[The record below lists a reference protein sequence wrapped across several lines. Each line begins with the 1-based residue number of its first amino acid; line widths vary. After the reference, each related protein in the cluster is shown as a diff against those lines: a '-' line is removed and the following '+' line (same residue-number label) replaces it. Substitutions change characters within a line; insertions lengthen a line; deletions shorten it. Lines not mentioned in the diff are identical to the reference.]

1 MYRKFFGL
9 TSLPFKITP
18 DLGVF
23 YTHGSREDILAALVY
38 AVTRGDGILKVTG
51 EVGCGKT
58 MLLRLLANSLP
69 DEFSIVYINSPN
81 LSARDMLLYICSEL
95 DISVDHSML
104 KFTLLNLLTN
114 ELLKLHAEG
123 KRVVMLIDEA
133 QAMTY
138 DTLEEVR
145 LLSNVETS
153 EDKLLQIVLFGQPE
167 LDVALENEKI
177 RQLKSR
183 ISYSI
188 YIPSLNPVEV
198 NSYLNYRMRKSS
210 YEGLDIFDQKVSG
223 QIHKLSEGLPRTI
236 NTIADKLLMSAYS
249 TGDRFITKKHIK
261 MLPELDGIST
271 SAARHFQ
278 PIYVGISVVIVLS
291 LLMSYL
297 YFSNDYIH
305 EEYKNE
311 EVIVSSSGVAEP
323 AVNTSTKLQK
333 SKNTSKI
340 LPEIPTRLSVNDYYS
355 IEDHNA
361 IVNNPELLKRLL
373 SYHVQAKNWVL
384 NSDQGGY
391 IIQLASSNLGGLDK
405 ILNYYLNSKITTE
418 SLYILIDSSSNDEKF
433 RLKVFYKASQSYP
446 KLERDLRNL
455 PKKLKSSQPYITTVK
470 QLLQNLKYTD
480 SKLKLHGIV
489 NVHN

>member
-58 MLLRLLANSLP
+58 MLLRLLADSLP

-95 DISVDHSML
+95 DIPVDQSML

-133 QAMTY
+133 QAMTF
-138 DTLEEVR
+138 DTLEEIR

-153 EDKLLQIVLFGQPE
+153 DDKLLQIVLFGQPE

-188 YIPSLNPVEV
+188 YIPPLNPNEV
-198 NSYLNYRMRKSS
+198 NSYLNYRMRKSN

-223 QIHKLSEGLPRTI
+223 HIHKLSEGLPRTI

-249 TGDRFITKKHIK
+249 TGDRFVTKKHIK
-261 MLPELDGIST
+261 MLPELDSLST
-271 SAARHFQ
+271 SSTRYFQ
-278 PIYVGISVVIVLS
+278 PVYIVISVAILLS
-291 LLMSYL
+291 LLIGYL
-297 YFSNDYIH
+297 YFSNDFIQ
-305 EEYKNE
+305 EEYRSKE
-311 EVIVSSSGVAEP
+311 IMVVTPEVFDPTVNRLNQPQVTKSTNKALSS
-323 AVNTSTKLQK
+323 
-333 SKNTSKI
+333 
-340 LPEIPTRLSVNDYYS
+340 IPSDLSVSDYYS
-355 IEDHNA
+355 VEDHNA
-361 IVNNPELLKRLL
+361 IINNPELLKKLL
-373 SYHVQAKNWVL
+373 SYHVQAKEWL
-384 NSDQGGY
+384 SNSEQGGY
-391 IIQLASSNLGGLDK
+391 VIQLSSSSLDSLDK
-405 ILNYYLNSKITTE
+405 TVNYYHNSEITTE
-418 SLYILIDSSSNDEKF
+418 FIHILIDSSSNDKKF
-433 RLKVFYKASQSYP
+433 RLKVFYLASHSYP
-446 KLERDLRNL
+446 ELTEVLENL
-455 PKKLKSSQPYITTVK
+455 PKKMKTSQPYITTVK
-470 QLLQNLKYTD
+470 QLSKNLKYTD